1 MPKYEVPPY
10 LQLNLE
16 KTSEDLIKYV
26 RTYVDSSGA
35 NGVILGVSG
44 GVDSACAAALA
55 VNALGSKRVY
65 SLMLPDK
72 ESSSKDVG
80 DAVLVTKVLGLENV
94 RHIDITSIV
103 DVFLRA
109 VGSSYEDAPKLA
121 KGNVKARS
129 RMVLLYYFAN
139 AYNLL
144 VLGTSNR
151 SEYLLGFFTKWGD
164 GAADIYPLINLY
176 KTQVRLLAEY
186 LGIPEEIAWKPS
198 SPGLWAGHTA
208 KDELGVEYDVVDK
221 VLYHLVDLG
230 LTPEVVAGRVGIPLN
245 TVVSI
250 LRRIKMTEHKRSG
263 IPLPPKPY
271 PLTNRP

>member
-10 LQLNLE
+10 LQLNL
-16 KTSEDLIKYV
+16 KRTSEDLIRYIQ
-26 RTYVDSSGA
+26 TYVESLGVK
-35 NGVILGVSG
+35 GVILGVSG

-55 VNALGSKRVY
+55 VRALGSKRVY
-65 SLMLPDK
+65 SLILPDR
-72 ESSSKDVG
+72 ESSSKDVR
-80 DAVLVTKVLGLENV
+80 DAVLVTEVLGLENV
-94 RHIDITSIV
+94 KHIDITSIV

-198 SPGLWAGHTA
+198 SPGLWVGHTA
-208 KDELGVEYDVVDK
+208 KDELGAEYDVIDK
-221 VLYHLVDLG
+221 VLYHLIDLG
-230 LTPEVVAGRVGIPLN
+230 LAPEVVASKIGVPLN
-245 TVVSI
+245 IVAGI
-250 LRRIKMTEHKRSG
+250 LQRIKMTEHKRFI
-263 IPLPPKPY
+263 IPLPPKPH
-271 PLTNRP
+271 PLINRP